1 MMRSEPSA
9 PRPRIRPLN
18 SLGARLPVIA
28 GILILLVAAVLTTA
42 AYLTVRRAAV
52 ADATTRLVTVSEQL
66 SETFGA
72 TMAQLQGQMRSMADR
87 TALTDYLR
95 SPQPALREAAL
106 KALESHGNQPEQLAA
121 IELRDESGRI
131 LLASGNGADE
141 IAASVTPESY
151 PKPPRV
157 DSGAVGNFK
166 LVGDSIVFPL
176 VARVAGQSTGYL
188 VQWRRLGTGARAQER
203 IGRIIGS
210 EADLHFGNADG
221 TLWTSHAQVAAP
233 PSIEASKLVGG
244 TLTYTRPG
252 DRGAVLA
259 SAAAFP
265 GTPWLFTIEFPV
277 RAVLAPAGAFVR
289 TMAGIALLCVLLG
302 LAAAWLLS
310 RQIVLPLRKLTD
322 ASDAIAGGDSSR
334 RVQLTRPDEL
344 GRLGE
349 SFDDMA
355 GQVQESRLRLE
366 EKVAARTKELNQTLE
381 RLQDAQESLVRRE
394 KLALLGH
401 LASGVGHELRNPLGV
416 MSNAVFYLEMVLE
429 KAPENV
435 REYLGILRQQIALS
449 GKIVND
455 LLDFSRINPAQ
466 RQTTV
471 LKSLAAAQLE
481 RLAPLDGIVVEQE
494 FPDALPDVHVDPVQ
508 AGHVVM
514 NLLTNAVQA
523 MGEQGGKLRL
533 RGRLNGGDAVLLEVT
548 DSGPGVP
555 PENLERI
562 FEPLFTTKARGIGLG
577 LAVSKSLAQ
586 ANGGDLSISPEP
598 GPGATFVFTM
608 PVAPER
614 T

>member
-42 AYLTVRRAAV
+42 AYVTVRRAAV
-52 ADATTRLVTVSEQL
+52 ADATARLVTVSDQV

-72 TMAQLQGQMRSMADR
+72 SIAQLQGQMRALADR
-87 TALTDYLR
+87 APLTDYLR
-95 SPQPALREAAL
+95 SPQPALRDAAL
-106 KALESHGNQPEQLAA
+106 KALELQGTQPDQVAA
-121 IELRDESGRI
+121 FELRDESGRI
-131 LLASGNGADE
+131 LLASGSGAGA

-151 PKPPRV
+151 PKPARI
-157 DSGAVGNFK
+157 DSGAVGRFK

-176 VARVAGQSTGYL
+176 VARMAGQPAAYL
-188 VQWRRLGTGARAQER
+188 VQWRRIDRAARAQER

-221 TLWTSHAQVAAP
+221 SLWTSHAQAAP
-233 PSIEASKLVGG
+233 APSIETSELGG
-244 TLTYTRPG
+244 VLTFTRPG

-259 SAAAFP
+259 SAAAVP
-265 GTPWLFTIEFPV
+265 GTPWLFTIEFPI
-277 RAVLAPAGAFVR
+277 RAVLAPAASFVR
-289 TMAGIALLCVLLG
+289 TMAAIAFLCVLLG

-310 RQIVLPLRKLTD
+310 RQIVLPLRRLTD

-349 SFDDMA
+349 SFDVMA

-401 LASGVGHELRNPLGV
+401 LASSVGHELRNPLGV

-429 KAPENV
+429 KSPENV

-455 LLDFSRINPAQ
+455 LLDFSRINPAR

-481 RLAPLDGIVVEQE
+481 RLAPLDGITVEQE

-523 MGEQGGKLRL
+523 MGEEGGMLRL
-533 RGRLNGGDAVLLEVT
+533 RGRLNGGDVVLLEVT
-548 DSGPGVP
+548 DTGPGVP
-555 PENLERI
+555 AENLERI

-586 ANGGDLSISPEP
+586 ANGGDLGVSSEP
-598 GPGATFVFTM
+598 GRGATFVFAM

>member
-52 ADATTRLVTVSEQL
+52 ADATARLVTVSDQL
-66 SETFGA
+66 SETFVA
-72 TMAQLQGQMRSMADR
+72 SMAPLTGEMRAMADR
-87 TALTDYLR
+87 DPLIDYLR
-95 SPQPALREAAL
+95 SPRPALREAAL
-106 KALESHGNQPEQLAA
+106 KALEFHGTQPDQVAA

-131 LLASGNGADE
+131 LLASGNGAGE
-141 IAASVTPESY
+141 MAASVTPESY
-151 PKPPRV
+151 PKPARM
-157 DSGAVGNFK
+157 DSAAVGNFK

-176 VARVAGQSTGYL
+176 VARMAGQPAGFL
-188 VQWRRLGTGARAQER
+188 VQWRRIGRAARAQER

-221 TLWTSHAQVAAP
+221 SLWISRAQVAPA
-233 PSIEASKLVGG
+233 PSIEASKLGG
-244 TLTYTRPG
+244 TVSYARPG
-252 DRGAVLA
+252 ARGAVLA
-259 SAAAFP
+259 SAATIP
-265 GTPWLFTIEFPV
+265 GTPWLFTIEFPI

-289 TMAGIALLCVLLG
+289 TMAGIAFLCVMLG

-310 RQIVLPLRKLTD
+310 RQIVLPLRRLTD

-349 SFDDMA
+349 SFDVMA

-429 KAPENV
+429 KSPENV

-466 RQTTV
+466 RQTTA
-471 LKSLAAAQLE
+471 LKSIAAAQLE
-481 RLAPLDGIVVEQE
+481 RLAPLDGITVEQE

-523 MGEQGGKLRL
+523 MGEQGGMLRL
-533 RGRLNGGDAVLLEVT
+533 RGRLNGGDVVLLEVT
-548 DSGPGVP
+548 DTGPGVP
-555 PENLERI
+555 AENLERI

-586 ANGGDLSISPEP
+586 ANGGDLGVSSEP
-598 GPGATFVFTM
+598 GRGATFVFAM
-608 PVAPER
+608 PVAPAR